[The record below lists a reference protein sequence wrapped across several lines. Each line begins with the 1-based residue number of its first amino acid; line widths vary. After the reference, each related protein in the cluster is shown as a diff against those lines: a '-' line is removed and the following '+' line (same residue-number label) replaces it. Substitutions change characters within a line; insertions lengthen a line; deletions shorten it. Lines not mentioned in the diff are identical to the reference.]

1 MLGITTTTALSPMG
15 VVGMGMGFAAAT
27 AKLQSRLRVSGEE
40 AFPSFLPR
48 EVHKIKDPFA
58 RNLATRIHRLPLQV
72 SFSEGSIMSSCV
84 KPLLQTDTNP
94 VVLLHGFDSSCLEWR
109 YTLPLLEE
117 AGLETW
123 ALDILGWGFS
133 HLERLPS
140 CDVASKRDHLYQF
153 WKSYIKRPMLL
164 VGPSL
169 GAAVA
174 IDFAV
179 NHSEAVEKLVLIDA
193 SVYSE
198 GTSNMR
204 KLPKAIAYA
213 GVYLLK
219 SIPLR
224 LYATFLAFN
233 GLPFGTCLDWTN
245 VGRLH
250 CLLPWWEDA
259 TVAFMNSGGYNTKY
273 LDIYAE
279 GIEIGKKDRRI
290 NPMKRVVILLTMVLP
305 HEEGGDKFP
314 NKGLNVKQKT
324 LIIWGEDDQIISNKL
339 AMKLHCELPNAIIR
353 QVPDCGHIPHVE
365 KPSVVAKLIA
375 EFSCQDDC

>member
-15 VVGMGMGFAAAT
+15 LMGMGMGMGFAPATATAT
-27 AKLQSRLRVSGEE
+27 AKLQSRFRVSGEE

-58 RNLATRIHRLPLQV
+58 RNLATRIHRLPL
-72 SFSEGSIMSSCV
+72 
-84 KPLLQTDTNP
+84 
-94 VVLLHGFDSSCLEWR
+94 
-109 YTLPLLEE
+109 
-117 AGLETW
+117 
-123 ALDILGWGFS
+123 
-133 HLERLPS
+133 
-140 CDVASKRDHLYQF
+140 QF

-259 TVAFMNSGGYNTKY
+259 TVAFMNSGGYNVSSQIKQ
-273 LDIYAE
+273 
-279 GIEIGKKDRRI
+279 
-290 NPMKRVVILLTMVLP
+290 
-305 HEEGGDKFP
+305 
-314 NKGLNVKQKT
+314 VKQKT

-339 AMKLHCELPNAIIR
+339 AVKLHCELPNAIIR

-375 EFSCQDDC
+375 EFSSQDDC

>member
-15 VVGMGMGFAAAT
+15 VVGMGMGMGMGFAPAT
-27 AKLQSRLRVSGEE
+27 ATYKFQSRLRVSGEE

-179 NHSEAVEKLVLIDA
+179 NHSEAV
-193 SVYSE
+193 
-198 GTSNMR
+198 
-204 KLPKAIAYA
+204 
-213 GVYLLK
+213 YLLK

-259 TVAFMNSGGYNTKY
+259 TVAFMNSGGYNVSSQ
-273 LDIYAE
+273 
-279 GIEIGKKDRRI
+279 IEQ
-290 NPMKRVVILLTMVLP
+290 
-305 HEEGGDKFP
+305 
-314 NKGLNVKQKT
+314 VKQKT

-339 AMKLHCELPNAIIR
+339 AVKLHCELPNAIIR

>member
-1 MLGITTTTALSPMG
+1 MDL
-15 VVGMGMGFAAAT
+15 
-27 AKLQSRLRVSGEE
+27 
-40 AFPSFLPR
+40 
-48 EVHKIKDPFA
+48 
-58 RNLATRIHRLPLQV
+58 NLAQKVATKILVDNKSAIALAKNPPAQV

-84 KPLLQTDTNP
+84 KPLLQADTNP
-94 VVLLHGFDSSCLEWR
+94 VVLLHGFDR

-140 CDVASKRDHLYQF
+140 CGVASKRDHLYQF

-198 GTSNMR
+198 GTGNMR

-219 SIPLR
+219 SVPLR

-259 TVAFMNSGGYNTKY
+259 TVAFMNSGGY
-273 LDIYAE
+273 DVSSQ
-279 GIEIGKKDRRI
+279 IEQ
-290 NPMKRVVILLTMVLP
+290 
-305 HEEGGDKFP
+305 
-314 NKGLNVKQKT
+314 VKQKT

-339 AMKLHCELPNAIIR
+339 AVKLHCELPNAIIR

-375 EFSCQDDC
+375 EFSSQDDC